1 MYLDHIV
8 QFDFVYQYVVDS
20 NKNEGLKM
28 FNEID
33 CHNGVHVNQ
42 LQVYLLGGLYVK
54 SIQCIHCKYRSAR
67 YRTNYLLI
75 GH

>member
-1 MYLDHIV
+1 
-8 QFDFVYQYVVDS
+8 
-20 NKNEGLKM
+20 M

-54 SIQCIHCKYRSAR
+54 SIQCIHYKYRSAR

-75 GH
+75 GHWPYDIH